1 MNPSYRKNILRTVKS
16 SLSRFLAIFAIVAL
30 GVGFLAGLLAAPGD
44 MRLSA
49 DSYYDDTAM
58 YDLRVVSTLGLTE
71 QDLELVRQTEGV
83 ESVLPV
89 YDEDLVL
96 LTPDGDSHCL
106 RIPGGRRNIRK
117 AYNRLSD
124 MRQRGHC
131 CQHER
136 NRCYSQLLHK
146 IHLLAFFQK
155 EA

>member
-96 LTPDGDSHCL
+96 LTPDGDSHTARVHTL
-106 RIPGGRRNIRK
+106 PG
-117 AYNRLSD
+117 
-124 MRQRGHC
+124 
-131 CQHER
+131 ER
-136 NRCYSQLLHK
+136 PESAL
-146 IHLLAFFQK
+146 
-155 EA
+155 